1 MRGWIGLIAGVVLGA
16 NGLAMML
23 APATWYELIPG
34 VTETG
39 PFNTHFV
46 RDIGA
51 AYLVAAGGLLW
62 FAIDVRGRAAAL
74 AGAAFLGLHALVHLG
89 EAVAGHHAAHLA
101 RDLPGVL
108 LPAAL
113 CLWLAWP
120 RRPMNM
126 ERSTRHETLVDTALD
141 RRV

>member
-1 MRGWIGLIAGVVLGA
+1 MRRGIGLILGGALGA

-23 APATWYELIPG
+23 APSAWYAEIPG
-34 VTETG
+34 VTESG
-39 PFNTHFV
+39 PYNSHFV

-62 FAIDVRGRAAAL
+62 FSLDVRGRAAAL
-74 AGAAFLGLHALVHLG
+74 AGAAFLCLHALVHLG
-89 EAVAGHHAAHLA
+89 EALAGHHLDHLA

-108 LPAAL
+108 VPAAL

-120 RRPMNM
+120 RRPNNK
-126 ERSTRHETLVDTALD
+126 ERSSRHESLVHPSLD